1 MTDHA
6 LPQRRRGAGPR
17 GRVPRRQ
24 GWYLPYLIILPAVV
38 FELAIHIIP
47 MLTGIWMSFKKLTK
61 FFIANWSGAPDAGF
75 DNYRKILDLSSST
88 GQGLKGS
95 FLVTCAFTLIV
106 VGE

>member
-1 MTDHA
+1 MSMIDHA

-61 FFIANWSGAPDAGF
+61 FFIANWSGAPDAVSTTTA
-75 DNYRKILDLSSST
+75 RSST
-88 GQGLKGS
+88 CPPRRGRG
-95 FLVTCAFTLIV
+95 
-106 VGE
+106 

>member
-38 FELAIHIIP
+38 FELAMHEDSHSA
-47 MLTGIWMSFKKLTK
+47 LVAWLEST
-61 FFIANWSGAPDAGF
+61 AP
-75 DNYRKILDLSSST
+75 R
-88 GQGLKGS
+88 
-95 FLVTCAFTLIV
+95 
-106 VGE
+106 